1 MIRTISRSR
10 RAASVTLVATAV
22 VLGTAGCEWTGLNS
36 LPLPGAEGTGEGAY
50 EVMIQMPNVT
60 TLTQNS
66 PVRVN
71 DVTVGSV
78 SKIEVQDWHALVT
91 VKLDGDVQLPANTT
105 AKIGQTSL
113 LGSNHVELA
122 PPVDQPA
129 EGTLEP
135 GDTIPLDR
143 ASVFPTTEQT
153 LSSLSVV
160 LNGGGLA
167 QLQDITHELNAALDG
182 RAGDVRELFPQL
194 NELVTRLD
202 DQSADIVAALDGLDR
217 LSVEFAA
224 QQDTIATALDQIP
237 PALQVLVAQ
246 QQNISDA
253 VIAFGRLSETV
264 NSVLD
269 QTGDNL
275 QADIEDLEPIVT
287 ALNRTG
293 TKLIEALPA
302 LITFPFPI
310 TNMDKWLL
318 GDYANLVI
326 NIDLTNQRLDSN
338 FLTGTGLGGRL
349 GGIEGLVGTTATD
362 TAGRATDPVQ
372 GPLQTTT
379 AAAPSPNAPAPLNI
393 PGLPPIPGLTAPLP
407 GAEPA
412 QRPEGTGGAR

>member
-1 MIRTISRSR
+1 M
-10 RAASVTLVATAV
+10 VATAV
-22 VLGTAGCEWTGLNS
+22 VFATAGCEWTGLNS
-36 LPLPGAEGTGEGAY
+36 LPLPGAEGTGAGAY

-91 VKLDGDVQLPANTT
+91 VKLDGDVALPANTT

-122 PPVDQPA
+122 APVDQPA

-135 GDTIPLDR
+135 GDTIPLER

-167 QLQDITHELNAALDG
+167 QLQDITRELNAALDG

-202 DQSADIVAALDGLDR
+202 DQSADIVSALDGLDR

-237 PALQVLVAQ
+237 PALEVLVAQ

-253 VIAFGRLSETV
+253 VIAFGRLSATV

-275 QADIEDLEPIVT
+275 EADINDLEPIVA

-310 TNMDKWLL
+310 TNMDKWLK

-326 NIDLTNQRLDSN
+326 NIDLTNQRLDTN

-349 GGIEGLVGTTATD
+349 GGVEGLLGQTATD
-362 TAGRATDPVQ
+362 TAGRASDPVQ
-372 GPLQTTT
+372 GPLTTTT
-379 AAAPSPNAPAPLNI
+379 AAPSPDAPAPLNI

-407 GAEPA
+407 GA
-412 QRPEGTGGAR
+412 GGAR